1 MNTLSPHAQAL
12 PLRSADPKRK
22 HGIRFMNLMDG
33 RKMEKYRIERQFI
46 KKPAPAYA
54 LKVSGYYHKR
64 FPIKSLTEQ
73 EAKKEMDVIENYLND
88 FTYIVRNSKNKLGVT
103 HKIERTDNRI
113 TVYNLYNTPI
123 ITFWIEEEKEDE

>member
-12 PLRSADPKRK
+12 PSRSADPKRK

-33 RKMEKYRIERQFI
+33 RKMEKYRIERKFI
-46 KKPAPAYA
+46 KRPVPAYA

-113 TVYNLYNTPI
+113 TVYTLYNTPI

>member
-12 PLRSADPKRK
+12 PLWSADPKRK

-113 TVYNLYNTPI
+113 TVYTLYNTPI

>member
-12 PLRSADPKRK
+12 PSRSADPKRK

-33 RKMEKYRIERQFI
+33 KKMEKYRIERQFI

>member
-12 PLRSADPKRK
+12 PSRSADPKRK

>member
-1 MNTLSPHAQAL
+1 MNTLSRHAQAL